1 MKEGVTLMAKSK
13 SGNKK
18 SNKLRAK
25 TSRANFAERTGDGDL
40 LAKGKRA
47 IGDAYYWAQQKG
59 QHLPRASDL
68 HLPDQRAIR
77 NMVEERPL
85 MLGAIGLGIGMVIG
99 AMLPSYGSPRTGRAQ
114 ASRRSEHAGSRH

>member
-1 MKEGVTLMAKSK
+1 MAKNK
-13 SGNKK
+13 VGNKK
-18 SNKLRAK
+18 SKRARTK
-25 TSRANFAERTGDGDL
+25 ASSAAFAERTTNGDL
-40 LAKGKRA
+40 LSKGRRA
-47 IGDAYYWAQQKG
+47 MGDAYDWAQQKG
-59 QHLPRASDL
+59 HYLPSASDL

>member
-1 MKEGVTLMAKSK
+1 MAKNK

-18 SNKLRAK
+18 PNKARTK
-25 TSRANFAERTGDGDL
+25 TSRANLAERPTNGDM

-47 IGDAYYWAQQKG
+47 IGDAYDWAQQKG
-59 QHLPRASDL
+59 HYLPSASDL

-99 AMLPSYGSPRTGRAQ
+99 AMLPSYGLPRAGRAT
-114 ASRRSEHAGSRH
+114 AGRRSEHAGSRH